1 MGMKGHGMKL
11 LLMAAVA
18 LTAACTAGD
27 PHKGRVPLAEVDGMF
42 LYKDEVDLMYAA
54 NGQGSDSLEYADR
67 YIKRWVVE
75 TLFYSKALENVATDK
90 DIDWRVELY
99 RRNLILNEYQERLV
113 VQQLEPA
120 LTETDI
126 KEFYNE
132 NIEMFEVDE
141 PMIKGFYLKVP
152 SNSPRMHELRRWCL
166 SKSAEDFENIEKYC
180 LSRDAVF
187 ECFFEEWHPLS
198 FVAGKTPLTERQLQD
213 RLSNTGTVEFKDN
226 GYVYFISADTMVVDG
241 DSKPVEMVSSE
252 IKRLLLNSRMT
263 GFIKERK
270 QQLYDEALQ
279 KNNVRIYSK

>member
-1 MGMKGHGMKL
+1 MIGHGIKL
-11 LLMAAVA
+11 LLMTVAV
-18 LTAACTAGD
+18 LTTACTAGD
-27 PHKGRVPLAEVDGMF
+27 PHKGRFPLAEVDGMF

-54 NGQGSDSLEYADR
+54 NGQGADSLEYADR
-67 YIKRWVVE
+67 CIERWIVE

-90 DIDWRVELY
+90 DIDRRVELY
-99 RRNLILNEYQERLV
+99 KRNLILNEYQERLV

-120 LTETDI
+120 LTENDI

-166 SKSAEDFENIEKYC
+166 SKSAEDFEKIEKYC
-180 LSRDAVF
+180 LSKDAVF
-187 ECFFEEWHPLS
+187 ECFFEEWLPLDV
-198 FVAGKTPLTERQLQD
+198 VAAKTPLTVNQLKD
-213 RLSNTGTVEFKDN
+213 RLARTATIEFSDN
-226 GYVYFISADTMVVDG
+226 GHVYFVSADTMVVDG

-252 IKRLLLNSRMT
+252 IKRLLLNSRMA

-270 QQLYDEALQ
+270 QELYNDALQ
-279 KNNVRIYSK
+279 KNSIRIYYK